1 MKSYSFFNRLLNKVL
16 SLTHRLWTDKA
27 YIRFKFRL
35 RTGYFPDLS
44 NPKSFNEKLQWLK
57 LNDRDVRYVNLVD
70 KIEAKKIVSNI
81 IGEEYIIPTLATY
94 KTFEE
99 IDFSSLPEKFVI
111 KTNHDS
117 GGVFI
122 CKNKNTLDLRKLEN
136 KIGKSLRH
144 NYFYVGREW
153 PYKMIKPRILVEE
166 LIENTDSQDL
176 PDYKFM
182 CFNGKV
188 RCCFICLDRR
198 SKEGLCVNF
207 YDRDWKL
214 MPFSRHYP
222 IKNTPVEKPKSY
234 EKMIE
239 LAEKL
244 AQGFRFV
251 RVDFYNINGKIY
263 FGELTLYPGNG
274 WEEFEPLDWDYKL
287 GEWINLNQ
295 K

>member
-35 RTGYFPDLS
+35 LTGYFPDLS

-136 KIGKSLRH
+136 KIGKRLRN

-166 LIENTDSQDL
+166 LIE
-176 PDYKFM
+176 
-182 CFNGKV
+182 
-188 RCCFICLDRR
+188 
-198 SKEGLCVNF
+198 
-207 YDRDWKL
+207 
-214 MPFSRHYP
+214 
-222 IKNTPVEKPKSY
+222 KSG
-234 EKMIE
+234 
-239 LAEKL
+239 A
-244 AQGFRFV
+244 V
-251 RVDFYNINGKIY
+251 
-263 FGELTLYPGNG
+263 LYV
-274 WEEFEPLDWDYKL
+274 
-287 GEWINLNQ
+287 
-295 K
+295 

>member
-81 IGEEYIIPTLATY
+81 IGEEYIIPTFATY

-136 KIGKSLRH
+136 KIEKSLRH

-166 LIENTDSQDL
+166 LIENTDSQD
-176 PDYKFM
+176 
-182 CFNGKV
+182 
-188 RCCFICLDRR
+188 
-198 SKEGLCVNF
+198 
-207 YDRDWKL
+207 
-214 MPFSRHYP
+214 
-222 IKNTPVEKPKSY
+222 
-234 EKMIE
+234 
-239 LAEKL
+239 
-244 AQGFRFV
+244 
-251 RVDFYNINGKIY
+251 
-263 FGELTLYPGNG
+263 
-274 WEEFEPLDWDYKL
+274 
-287 GEWINLNQ
+287 
-295 K
+295 